1 MLVMLTKISRLPIF
15 IFFSHTCILLLPL
28 FTWPLHFE
36 TGLLKCISSFFEQQ
50 MSLQIN
56 NYPKTVIIHPLFI
69 SIVIFSCFKQFK
81 WLYHIVYL
89 LQLQVHFTPPPASS
103 VKREIVLGVFKN
115 NVNEWSLLL
124 SLPLLPQ
131 KLPWKLVNTLQWL
144 RQSHKRHQQP
154 ASCSVEEAQALHRSV
169 RSGLSFTWR
178 PGDAYFRNDP

>member
-36 TGLLKCISSFFEQQ
+36 TGLLKYKSSFFEQQ

-81 WLYHIVYL
+81 WFYQFFLPPAASGPLH
-89 LQLQVHFTPPPASS
+89 PPPASS
-103 VKREIVLGVFKN
+103 VKHEIVLGVFKN
-115 NVNEWSLLL
+115 NLNEWSLLL
-124 SLPLLPQ
+124 SLPLLP
-131 KLPWKLVNTLQWL
+131 LWPPWGSVNTLQWL
-144 RQSHKRHQQP
+144 RQSRERHQQP

-178 PGDAYFRNDP
+178 PGDAYYRNDP

>member
-28 FTWPLHFE
+28 FTWPSHFE

-56 NYPKTVIIHPLFI
+56 NYPKTVIIQPLFI

-81 WLYHIVYL
+81 WLYHIVYP
-89 LQLQVHFTPPPASS
+89 LQLQVHFTPPCIFS
-103 VKREIVLGVFKN
+103 EIVLGVFEN

-124 SLPLLPQ
+124 SLPLLP
-131 KLPWKLVNTLQWL
+131 LWPPWGSVNTLQWL
-144 RQSHKRHQQP
+144 RQSRERHQQP

-178 PGDAYFRNDP
+178 PGDAYYRNDP